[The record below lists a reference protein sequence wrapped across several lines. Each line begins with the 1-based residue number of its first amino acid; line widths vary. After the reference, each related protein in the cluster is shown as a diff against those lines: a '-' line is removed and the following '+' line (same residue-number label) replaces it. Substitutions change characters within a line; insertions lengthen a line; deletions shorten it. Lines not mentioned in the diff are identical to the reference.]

1 MTIPGVTKH
10 FTQLLESTEKKVKSG
25 MKFPTF
31 KLSNFETNRFTEM
44 WKQTQ
49 KMKYEII
56 YNVESLSIFLM
67 EDTLDGRNW
76 LKIWS

>member
-1 MTIPGVTKH
+1 
-10 FTQLLESTEKKVKSG
+10 
-25 MKFPTF
+25 
-31 KLSNFETNRFTEM
+31 M

-49 KMKYEII
+49 KMKY
-56 YNVESLSIFLM
+56 NVICNLESLSTLRM